1 MIANSKVFHVGSL
14 SLTDEPSAHGGRLL
28 PSRARATL
36 AARCP
41 MTPTTARTCGLLPS
55 LPPSTCACIVPDM
68 DLVKISDEECE
79 LMTGHADPVEASAA
93 LLARG
98 PKVVAVTLGGSGA
111 LVRCADGV
119 REVPG
124 FPAEGGGHHGCG

>member
-1 MIANSKVFHVGSL
+1 MRS
-14 SLTDEPSAHGGRLL
+14 
-28 PSRARATL
+28 
-36 AARCP
+36 
-41 MTPTTARTCGLLPS
+41 
-55 LPPSTCACIVPDM
+55 IVPDM

-111 LVRCADGV
+111 LVRCADG
-119 REVPG
+119 RARGARLPG
-124 FPAEGGGHHGCG
+124 RGGGHHGCG